1 MFSKVPFF
9 GSEKKTLQASYQKF
23 STCAVAIHFQMS
35 KTRMRKQTQECL
47 STGFTIRLFLR
58 VKKRKANK
66 SRLSALLKVIARG
79 GLEPST
85 HCQFS
90 LKIRGFSDFALIT
103 FDYLVIRLIR
113 YSFFNLFC
121 RIFITFVVKII
132 MVLRTVNRC
141 MPHLLNHK
149 TFINTTVYQFSGI
162 RLSCLMH

>member
-1 MFSKVPFF
+1 MVYLFSKVPFF
-9 GSEKKTLQASYQKF
+9 GSAKKTLQASYQKF

-85 HCQFS
+85 VSYTYLKYYIFNVLFYFDHNLTTNFS
-90 LKIRGFSDFALIT
+90 LTYSYHIHCFCFFLFYSMDIFVECYCNIRMTHKLT
-103 FDYLVIRLIR
+103 NN
-113 YSFFNLFC
+113 FNPNSS
-121 RIFITFVVKII
+121 T
-132 MVLRTVNRC
+132 N
-141 MPHLLNHK
+141 
-149 TFINTTVYQFSGI
+149 
-162 RLSCLMH
+162 